1 MEEVKNKM
9 NIAWIGQDQEL
20 RDQLQR
26 LPGIGTVYA
35 MKNDQRAEHQQILET
50 CDLIIVSDR
59 EVEVFQVEEVKKQYP
74 HAEIVYLISYRAD
87 AAAVA
92 DIVLVC
98 ARVGVATLP
107 PKRTV
112 AQLVGE
118 ISMRYLQ
125 WNGESSEASGK
136 VITILG
142 THAQTGVTATALS
155 LAHALIEGSGRSIKV
170 GVLGFNCHAPGDVFM
185 HYTGSFLNELHAQ
198 TDVLTTLELERHM
211 YKHDYR
217 FAYLAGNADMTK
229 KYRYPTSAAEQ
240 IINVAKQLFDV
251 VILDAGAS
259 VDNNL
264 CLQALLM
271 ADMRVVMTTNQPSAV
286 RQWGRQREILQFV
299 APNLSYT
306 LLANKVKRES
316 EAKDLAQQLQLPL
329 LGWLPVVDR
338 AFDCEREERLLTTE
352 SEKFRQQLQ
361 ELAPHLLQRFQME
374 SAPRVQKR
382 WFGWVRTVKA

>member
-1 MEEVKNKM
+1 M
-9 NIAWIGQDQEL
+9 NIALIGQDQEL

-26 LPGIGTVYA
+26 LPGVGTVYA

-50 CDLIIVSDR
+50 CGLIIVSDR
-59 EVEVFQVEEVKKQYP
+59 EVEVFQMEEMKKQYS

-87 AAAVA
+87 AAAAA
-92 DIVLVC
+92 DIALVC
-98 ARVGVATLP
+98 ARVGVSTLP
-107 PKRTV
+107 PKRTI
-112 AQLVGE
+112 AQLVGD
-118 ISMRYLQ
+118 IGMRYLH

-136 VITILG
+136 VIAILG

-211 YKHDYR
+211 YKHECG
-217 FAYLAGNADMTK
+217 FFYLAGNADMTK
-229 KYRYPTSAAEQ
+229 KYRYPTAAAEQ
-240 IINVAKQLFDV
+240 IINMAKQLFDV

-271 ADMRVVMTTNQPSAV
+271 ADMRIVMTVNQPSAV

-338 AFDCEREERLLTTE
+338 AFECEREERLVTAE
-352 SEKFRQQLQ
+352 SEKFRLQLQ
-361 ELAPHLLQRFQME
+361 DLIPHLLQRFQME
-374 SAPRVQKR
+374 SAPELKKS
-382 WFGWVRTVKA
+382 WFGFGRRTVKA

>member
-1 MEEVKNKM
+1 
-9 NIAWIGQDQEL
+9 
-20 RDQLQR
+20 
-26 LPGIGTVYA
+26 
-35 MKNDQRAEHQQILET
+35 
-50 CDLIIVSDR
+50 
-59 EVEVFQVEEVKKQYP
+59 
-74 HAEIVYLISYRAD
+74 
-87 AAAVA
+87 
-92 DIVLVC
+92 
-98 ARVGVATLP
+98 
-107 PKRTV
+107 
-112 AQLVGE
+112 
-118 ISMRYLQ
+118 
-125 WNGESSEASGK
+125 
-136 VITILG
+136 
-142 THAQTGVTATALS
+142 
-155 LAHALIEGSGRSIKV
+155 
-170 GVLGFNCHAPGDVFM
+170 
-185 HYTGSFLNELHAQ
+185 
-198 TDVLTTLELERHM
+198 
-211 YKHDYR
+211 
-217 FAYLAGNADMTK
+217 MTK